1 MQSVASSKSFAKTLI
16 VPHNQSAHLSTQSPF
31 YKHYPKSGSN
41 HHPSYPG
48 PYALS
53 PHNYDSPQTRNT
65 KNQVHFSL
73 SPIQCRPT
81 SNYTSSQSFS
91 VPTSS
96 SRQYHNHQNQNHVT
110 NLSDPLS
117 PHTTESVEI
126 DYPPPSDEFYLSHYQ
141 YPQSKQS
148 KQYEYRRRSCP
159 GPV

>member
-1 MQSVASSKSFAKTLI
+1 MQESCQFLTTNQLTFLPQVRSTNT
-16 VPHNQSAHLSTQSPF
+16 NQSPVRLTVLH
-31 YKHYPKSGSN
+31 
-41 HHPSYPG
+41 SYPA
-48 PYALS
+48 PHALS
-53 PHNYDSPQTRNT
+53 HHNYDYPQTRYT

-81 SNYTSSQSFS
+81 SNYTSSQSLS

-110 NLSDPLS
+110 NLSNPLS

-126 DYPPPSDEFYLSHYQ
+126 DHPPPSDEISLSHYQ
-141 YPQSKQS
+141 YPQSKQFKKS

-159 GPV
+159 V